1 MNNQLQSIVLDW
13 IPNHSKV
20 VDFGCGDGALLK
32 ILAEKK
38 SATGYGVEIDG
49 EKINACITNGVSVI
63 QQDIDAGIQN
73 YKGMGFDFAIMA
85 SSIQCLRRPRNAMQ
99 NILQVANECVITL
112 PNFGNWE
119 LRLGLLKGKMPSSAQ
134 LPAKWYETKNLHLC
148 TIADFEDLCA
158 EESFNIKKKV
168 YLNSRGSSSWLA
180 NTFPNLFAAEA
191 VYLIGWQTNHCYCN

>member
-1 MNNQLQSIVLDW
+1 MNNQLQSIVRDW
-13 IPNHSKV
+13 IPDQSRV
-20 VDFGCGDGALLK
+20 IDFGCGDGTLLK

-38 SATGYGVEIDG
+38 SVKGYGVEIDA
-49 EKINACITNGVSVI
+49 EKINSCIANGVSVI
-63 QQDIDAGIQN
+63 QQDIDADIQN
-73 YKGMGFDFAIMA
+73 YIGMGFDIAIMA
-85 SSIQCLRRPRNAMQ
+85 SSIQCLRSPRNAMR

-119 LRLGLLKGKMPSSAQ
+119 LRLGLLKGKMPSSAK

-168 YLNSRGSSSWLA
+168 YLNTRGSSSWLA

-191 VYLIGWQTNHCYCN
+191 VYLIG

>member
-13 IPNHSKV
+13 IPDQSRV
-20 VDFGCGDGALLK
+20 IDFGCGDGTLLK

-38 SATGYGVEIDG
+38 SAKGYGVEIDG
-49 EKINACITNGVSVI
+49 EKINSCIANGVSVI

-73 YKGMGFDFAIMA
+73 YIGMGFDIAIMA
-85 SSIQCLRRPRNAMQ
+85 SSIQCLRSPRNAMR

-148 TIADFEDLCA
+148 TIADFEDLCT
-158 EESFNIKKKV
+158 EESFNIQKKV

-191 VYLIGWQTNHCYCN
+191 VYLIG

>member
-1 MNNQLQSIVLDW
+1 MNNQLQSIVLEW
-13 IPNHSKV
+13 IPNQSKV
-20 VDFGCGDGALLK
+20 VDFGCGDGTLLK

-38 SATGYGVEIDG
+38 SAIGYGVEIDR

-73 YKGMGFDFAIMA
+73 YKGMGFDVAIMA
-85 SSIQCLRRPRNAMQ
+85 SSIQCLRRPRNAMK
-99 NILQVANECVITL
+99 NILKVANECVITL

-119 LRLGLLKGKMPSSAQ
+119 LRLGLLKGKMPSSPQ

-191 VYLIGWQTNHCYCN
+191 VYLIG

>member
-13 IPNHSKV
+13 IPDQSRV
-20 VDFGCGDGALLK
+20 IDFGCGDGTLLK

-38 SATGYGVEIDG
+38 SVKGYGVEIDA
-49 EKINACITNGVSVI
+49 EKINSCIANGVSVI

-73 YKGMGFDFAIMA
+73 YIGMGFDIAIMA
-85 SSIQCLRRPRNAMQ
+85 SSIQCLRSPRNAMR

-191 VYLIGWQTNHCYCN
+191 VYLIG

>member
-38 SATGYGVEIDG
+38 SATGYGVEIDA
-49 EKINACITNGVSVI
+49 EKINSCIANGVSVI

-73 YKGMGFDFAIMA
+73 YIGMGFDIAIMA
-85 SSIQCLRRPRNAMQ
+85 SSIQCLRSPRNAMR

-158 EESFNIKKKV
+158 EESFNIQKKV

-191 VYLIGWQTNHCYCN
+191 VYLIG

>member
-20 VDFGCGDGALLK
+20 IDFGCGDGTLLK

-38 SATGYGVEIDG
+38 SVTSYGVEIDK
-49 EKINACITNGVSVI
+49 EKINACIANGVSVI

-73 YKGMGFDFAIMA
+73 YKGMGFDVAIMA

-158 EESFNIKKKV
+158 EELFEIKKKV

-191 VYLIGWQTNHCYCN
+191 VYLIG

>member
-1 MNNQLQSIVLDW
+1 MNNQLQSIVRDW
-13 IPNHSKV
+13 IPDQSRV
-20 VDFGCGDGALLK
+20 IDFGCGDGTLLR

-38 SATGYGVEIDG
+38 SVKGYGVEIDA
-49 EKINACITNGVSVI
+49 EKINSCIANGVSVI
-63 QQDIDAGIQN
+63 QQDIDADIQN
-73 YKGMGFDFAIMA
+73 YIGMGFDIAIMA
-85 SSIQCLRRPRNAMQ
+85 SSIQCLRSPRNAMR

-158 EESFNIKKKV
+158 EESFNIQKKV
-168 YLNSRGSSSWLA
+168 YFNSRGSSSWLA

-191 VYLIGWQTNHCYCN
+191 VYLIG

>member
-1 MNNQLQSIVLDW
+1 MDSKLQSIVLDW
-13 IPNHSKV
+13 IPNNSKV
-20 VDFGCGDGALLK
+20 VDFGCGDGTLLK
-32 ILAEKK
+32 ILTEQK
-38 SATGYGVEIDG
+38 SVTGYGVENDL
-49 EKINACITNGVSVI
+49 EKINACIINGVSVI

-99 NILQVANECVITL
+99 NILQVAKECVITL

-148 TIADFEDLCA
+148 TISDFEDLCA
-158 EESFNIKKKV
+158 EESFRIKKKV
-168 YLNSRGSSSWLA
+168 YLNSRGKSSWLA

-191 VYLIGWQTNHCYCN
+191 VYLIG

>member
-13 IPNHSKV
+13 IPNHSKII
-20 VDFGCGDGALLK
+20 DFGCGDGTLLK

-38 SATGYGVEIDG
+38 SVTSYGVEIDK
-49 EKINACITNGVSVI
+49 EKINACIANGVSVI

-73 YKGMGFDFAIMA
+73 YKGMGFDVAIMA

-148 TIADFEDLCA
+148 TIADFEELCA
-158 EESFNIKKKV
+158 EELFEIKKKV

-191 VYLIGWQTNHCYCN
+191 VYLIG

>member
-13 IPNHSKV
+13 IPNQSKV
-20 VDFGCGDGALLK
+20 VDFGCGDGTLLK

-38 SATGYGVEIDG
+38 SVKGYGVEIDA
-49 EKINACITNGVSVI
+49 EKINSCIANGVSVI

-73 YKGMGFDFAIMA
+73 YIGMGFDIAIMA
-85 SSIQCLRRPRNAMQ
+85 SSIQCLRSPRNAMR

-112 PNFGNWE
+112 PNFGDWE

-148 TIADFEDLCA
+148 TITDFEDLCT
-158 EESFNIKKKV
+158 EESLNIQKKV

-191 VYLIGWQTNHCYCN
+191 VYLIG

>member
-20 VDFGCGDGALLK
+20 IDFGCGDGTLLK

-38 SATGYGVEIDG
+38 SVTSYGVEIDK
-49 EKINACITNGVSVI
+49 EKINACIANGISVI

-73 YKGMGFDFAIMA
+73 YKGMGFDVAIMA

-148 TIADFEDLCA
+148 TIADFEELCT
-158 EESFNIKKKV
+158 EELFEIKKKV

-191 VYLIGWQTNHCYCN
+191 VYLIG

>member
-13 IPNHSKV
+13 IPNQSKV
-20 VDFGCGDGALLK
+20 VDFGCGDGTLLK

-38 SATGYGVEIDG
+38 SVTGYGVEIDE
-49 EKINACITNGVSVI
+49 EKINACITNSVSVI
-63 QQDIDAGIQN
+63 QQDIDGGIQN
-73 YKGMGFDFAIMA
+73 YKGMGFDVAIMA
-85 SSIQCLRRPRNAMQ
+85 SSIQCLRRPRNAMR

-158 EESFNIKKKV
+158 EESFNLQKKV

-191 VYLIGWQTNHCYCN
+191 VYLIG

>member
-13 IPNHSKV
+13 IPNQSKV
-20 VDFGCGDGALLK
+20 VDFGCGDGTLLK

-38 SATGYGVEIDG
+38 SVTGYGIEIDE
-49 EKINACITNGVSVI
+49 EKINACITNSVSVI
-63 QQDIDAGIQN
+63 QQDIDGGIQN
-73 YKGMGFDFAIMA
+73 YKGMGFDVAIMA
-85 SSIQCLRRPRNAMQ
+85 SSIQCLRRPRNAMR

-191 VYLIGWQTNHCYCN
+191 VYLIG

>member
-13 IPNHSKV
+13 IPDQSRV
-20 VDFGCGDGALLK
+20 IDFGCGDGTLLK

-38 SATGYGVEIDG
+38 SVKGYGVEIDA
-49 EKINACITNGVSVI
+49 EKINSCIANGVSVI

-73 YKGMGFDFAIMA
+73 YKGMGFDVAIMA

-148 TIADFEDLCA
+148 TIADFEELCA
-158 EESFNIKKKV
+158 EELFEIKKKV

-191 VYLIGWQTNHCYCN
+191 VYLIG

>member
-20 VDFGCGDGALLK
+20 IDFGCGDGTLLK

-38 SATGYGVEIDG
+38 SVTSYGVEIDK
-49 EKINACITNGVSVI
+49 EKINACIANGVSVI

-73 YKGMGFDFAIMA
+73 YKGMGFDVAIMA

-119 LRLGLLKGKMPSSAQ
+119 LRLGLLKGKMPSSAP

-148 TIADFEDLCA
+148 TIADFEELCV
-158 EESFNIKKKV
+158 EELFEIKKKV

-191 VYLIGWQTNHCYCN
+191 VYLIG

>member
-32 ILAEKK
+32 ILAKKK

-49 EKINACITNGVSVI
+49 EKINACIANGVSVI

-148 TIADFEDLCA
+148 TISDFEDLCA
-158 EESFNIKKKV
+158 EESFRIKKKV
-168 YLNSRGSSSWLA
+168 YLNSRGKSSWLA

-191 VYLIGWQTNHCYCN
+191 VYLIG

>member
-13 IPNHSKV
+13 IPNQSKV
-20 VDFGCGDGALLK
+20 VDFGCGDGTLLK

-38 SATGYGVEIDG
+38 SVTGYGIEIDE
-49 EKINACITNGVSVI
+49 EKINACITNSVSVI
-63 QQDIDAGIQN
+63 QQDIDGGIQN
-73 YKGMGFDFAIMA
+73 YKGMGFDVAIMA
-85 SSIQCLRRPRNAMQ
+85 SSIQCLRRPRNAMR

-119 LRLGLLKGKMPSSAQ
+119 LRLGLLKGKMPSSAK

-168 YLNSRGSSSWLA
+168 YLNTRGSSSWLA

-191 VYLIGWQTNHCYCN
+191 VYLIG

>member
-1 MNNQLQSIVLDW
+1 MNNKLQSIVVDW
-13 IPNHSKV
+13 IPSQSKV
-20 VDFGCGDGALLK
+20 VDFGCGDGALLR
-32 ILAEKK
+32 ILTEKK
-38 SATGYGVEIDG
+38 SVTGYGVENDPD
-49 EKINACITNGVSVI
+49 KINACIVNGVSVI

-73 YKGMGFDFAIMA
+73 YKGMGFDVAIMA
-85 SSIQCLRRPRNAMQ
+85 SSIQCLRKPRNAMK
-99 NILQVANECVITL
+99 NILKVANECVITL

-148 TIADFEDLCA
+148 TIADFEELCQ

-168 YLNSRGSSSWLA
+168 YLNGRGSSSWLA

-191 VYLIGWQTNHCYCN
+191 VYLIG